1 MCHYFFT
8 IKKCKKDNCT
18 ICRPP
23 RCSREIFDQLHLLLD
38 SMPRNDLHY
47 KSFEE
52 LYGSET
58 TEQYRPSRHESK
70 SNVKKYKKHTMP
82 FCPSAF
88 HAKNVEI
95 TVTCINCDKPRLLFS
110 SRKLSDKDCK
120 MLYQFLKMILYSC
133 KTTFKNTSELTS
145 ATPSESLDEH
155 GEGDDKNNDEGDDGD
170 DSDDEYN
177 DKGDNNFNNEYEHNV
192 NLDENEDDQTDQD
205 DVNHSNTESRDLTNN
220 STKNIKD
227 SVQELFTRVFS

>member
-1 MCHYFFT
+1 
-8 IKKCKKDNCT
+8 
-18 ICRPP
+18 
-23 RCSREIFDQLHLLLD
+23 
-38 SMPRNDLHY
+38 
-47 KSFEE
+47 
-52 LYGSET
+52 
-58 TEQYRPSRHESK
+58 
-70 SNVKKYKKHTMP
+70 MP

-227 SVQELFTRVFS
+227 SVQELFTRVFVNDSLICASPIKKPYYSAKIYPIICYLCGSPSVSNEKAASRNMRPNG